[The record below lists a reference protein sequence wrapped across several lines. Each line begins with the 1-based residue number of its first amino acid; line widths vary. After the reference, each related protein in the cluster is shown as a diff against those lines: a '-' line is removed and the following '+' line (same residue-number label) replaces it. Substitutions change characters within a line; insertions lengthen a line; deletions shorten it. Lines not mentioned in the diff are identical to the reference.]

1 MSKKFTKVIIVV
13 SVIIFYS
20 LISVAVL
27 ATSPSEEEKVA
38 AEIYANEST
47 SSIPSND
54 YTINT
59 IDTDGTSTIE
69 NVVSEKEEDTLNTSN
84 MTMIISTASIIFV
97 IVVIFLIVLSK
108 KRNKK

>member
-47 SSIPSND
+47 SIPSND